1 MEAVEQPQVA
11 EDLRLLLDWDTE
23 ADRRRSRRAGT
34 FSVLAHVLVT
44 AALIAVPR
52 QVFQMKEEP
61 RRVTPLIAPPTEL
74 TQTTPNRG
82 KISKEFNVE
91 SLRPRPHIQVPPS
104 PPSTTRPKALALS
117 MPNSPPSQ
125 PAPLPEPP
133 KIEEASAGPKL
144 PMAATVPP
152 PPPQIKTEEPKLAF
166 ETPGGGNPASKT
178 QGLGRVAAPS
188 ASVTEAMRNVA
199 RGGSGGGL
207 MVGDVGLGEGG
218 VGDAINQPPSPG
230 KQGSNLEL
238 LSDPLGVDFRP
249 YLLQILSTVRRN
261 WFAVMPESANL
272 GRRGKVAVQFAI
284 AKNGTVTKIVFST
297 QSGADALDRAAVASI
312 SMSNPFPPLPTEFR
326 GNVIRLQFTFTYNS
340 AARSTIR

>member
-11 EDLRLLLDWDTE
+11 EDLRLLLNWDTE
-23 ADRRRSRRAGT
+23 GDRRRSRRAGT
-34 FSVLAHVLVT
+34 LSVLAHLLVT
-44 AALIAVPR
+44 VALIAVPR
-52 QVFQMKEEP
+52 QVFQMKEETH
-61 RRVTPLIAPPTEL
+61 RVTPLTAPPTEL

-91 SLRPRPHIQVPPS
+91 SFKPHPPIRVPPS
-104 PPSTTRPKALALS
+104 PPATSRPLS
-117 MPNSPPSQ
+117 IPKSLPSR

-144 PMAATVPP
+144 PMTAALPL

-166 ETPGGGNPASKT
+166 ETPGGGNPASNT

-188 ASVTEAMRNVA
+188 AGVTEAMRNVA
-199 RGGSGGGL
+199 RGGSGGGIV
-207 MVGDVGLGEGG
+207 VGDVGVGEGG
-218 VGDAINQPPSPG
+218 VGSAINQPPSPG
-230 KQGSNLEL
+230 KQGSALEL
-238 LSDPLGVDFRP
+238 LSDPMGVDFRP

-261 WFAVMPESANL
+261 WFSVMPESAKL

-284 AKNGTVTKIVFST
+284 AKDGLVTKVVYAT
-297 QSGADALDRAAVASI
+297 QSGTDALDRAAVASI

-326 GNVIRLQFTFTYNS
+326 GNVIRLQFTFAYNS
-340 AARSTIR
+340 ASRSTIQ